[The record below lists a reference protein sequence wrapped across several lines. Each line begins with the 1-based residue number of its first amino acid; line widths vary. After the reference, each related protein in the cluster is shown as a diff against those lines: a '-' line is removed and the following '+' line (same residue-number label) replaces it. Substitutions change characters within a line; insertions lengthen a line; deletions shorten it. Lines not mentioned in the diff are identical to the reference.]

1 MGQHVASGQ
10 PDGGVLSHPSFQRR
24 LESRR
29 AARGGAVGGE
39 GTEPPVIPA
48 EAGIQARSARRGGW
62 GRGYSATRHSSG
74 GWNPGA
80 QRAAGRLGERV
91 LSHPSF
97 QRRLESRRASARW
110 GGWGRGYS
118 ATRYSSGG
126 WNPGAQARGGA
137 VGGEGTQPPVIPAEA
152 GIQARKRAVGRL
164 GERVLSH
171 PLFQRRLESRRASAR
186 WGDWEVRV
194 LREWGAGCVPGLLN
208 ATSVACRP
216 HWIPASAGMTRHRAG
231 AARSAMGRTPPQSVP
246 APALTRGRCAGRK
259 SVAC

>member
-1 MGQHVASGQ
+1 MTRASVCG
-10 PDGGVLSHPSFQRR
+10 DGASPSRR
-24 LESRR
+24 LPAPLSATRHSSGGWNPG
-29 AARGGAVGGE
+29 AQRGGGSVGGE

-48 EAGIQARSARRGGW
+48 EAGIQARKRSVGRLGERVLSHPSFQRRLESRRAAQRVLSQPVIPAEAGIQARSARWVGW

-91 LSHPSF
+91 LSHPS
-97 QRRLESRRASARW
+97 
-110 GGWGRGYS
+110 
-118 ATRYSSGG
+118 
-126 WNPGAQARGGA
+126 
-137 VGGEGTQPPVIPAEA
+137 
-152 GIQARKRAVGRL
+152 
-164 GERVLSH
+164 
-171 PLFQRRLESRRASAR
+171 FQRRLESRRASAR

-231 AARSAMGRTPPQSVP
+231 AARSAMGRHAP
-246 APALTRGRCAGRK
+246 APVPLPH
-259 SVAC
+259 